1 MTSKSPQEME
11 EEPTQL
17 QNAMK
22 LDDLLGGDSIAVGR
36 PVVRNPVPT
45 MIANQLPAIPDNQ
58 NYTAAKQAYKDLAER
73 GEMAVTFPVIKTSKR
88 GGKILSHLKSYSL
101 GDFHSGLKRTV
112 NTKDAIKQHARLM
125 KLAKAADSYGRQ
137 PMQDVVA
144 RRHGGSLEDYAE
156 MNRKTHDTA
165 ERLQAAVR
173 ALPGSRLVGSMNPLN
188 LKRRRE
194 ISHAGRVHDT
204 TVPHPD
210 NHPGKRVGIDGREKR
225 LGGGGKTRKHRRKH
239 KRKTRKH
246 KTRKR
251 KRKRKTKKRKH
262 HRRKHKRKT
271 RRR

>member
-1 MTSKSPQEME
+1 MSKEATIPTEME
-11 EEPTQL
+11 TRNMES
-17 QNAMK
+17 NATMK
-22 LDDLLGGDSIAVGR
+22 LNHLLDGDSIAVGR
-36 PVVRNPVPT
+36 PTERNPVPT

-58 NYTAAKQAYKDLAER
+58 NYTSAHQNYKRLAES
-73 GEMAVTFPVIKTSKR
+73 GEMAVTFPVFGTSRR
-88 GGKILSHLKSYSL
+88 GGKVLRGLKSYSL
-101 GDFHSGLKRTV
+101 GQFHRGLKRTV

-144 RRHGGSLEDYAE
+144 RRHGGRLEDYAE
-156 MNRKTHDTA
+156 MNKKTHDTA

-173 ALPGSRLVGSMNPLN
+173 ALPGSRLVGSKNPLRE
-188 LKRRRE
+188 KRRRE
-194 ISHAGRVHDT
+194 ISHAGQVHDT
-204 TVPHPD
+204 TVPHPQ

-246 KTRKR
+246 K
-251 KRKRKTKKRKH
+251 RKRKTKKRKH

>member
-11 EEPTQL
+11 AQDIQS

-36 PVVRNPVPT
+36 PDARNPVPT

-73 GEMAVTFPVIKTSKR
+73 GEMAVTFPVFGRSKK
-88 GGKILSHLKSYSL
+88 GAKVFAGLKSYSL
-101 GDFHSGLKRTV
+101 GDVHPVTKRTIS
-112 NTKDAIKQHARLM
+112 TKVALEQHNRLM

-137 PMQDVVA
+137 PMQDIVA
-144 RRHGGSLEDYAE
+144 ARYGGRLEDYAA
-156 MNRKTHDTA
+156 MNKATHDIA
-165 ERLQAAVR
+165 ERLQNEVR

-194 ISHAGRVHDT
+194 ISHAGQVHDT

-225 LGGGGKTRKHRRKH
+225 LGGGRKTRKHRRKH
-239 KRKTRKH
+239 KRKHKRKTRKH
-246 KTRKR
+246 

>member
-11 EEPTQL
+11 EDKIQA

-22 LDDLLGGDSIAVGR
+22 LDDLLGDGPRIAVGR
-36 PVVRNPVPT
+36 PAVRNPVPT
-45 MIANQLPAIPDNQ
+45 MIANQLPEIPDNQ
-58 NYTAAKQAYKDLAER
+58 NYTAAKQAYKDLAKK
-73 GEMAVTFPVIKTSKR
+73 GEMAVTFPVFKTSKR

-125 KLAKAADSYGRQ
+125 EMASAQDSYGRQ
-137 PMQDVVA
+137 PMQDIVEA
-144 RRHGGSLEDYAE
+144 RHGGSLEEYAA
-156 MNRKTHDTA
+156 MNKATHETA

-225 LGGGGKTRKHRRKH
+225 LGGGRKTRKHRR

>member
-11 EEPTQL
+11 EDKIQA

-22 LDDLLGGDSIAVGR
+22 LDDLLGDGPRIAVGR
-36 PVVRNPVPT
+36 PAVRNPVPT
-45 MIANQLPAIPDNQ
+45 MIANQLPEIPDNQ
-58 NYTAAKQAYKDLAER
+58 NYTAAKQAYKDLAKK
-73 GEMAVTFPVIKTSKR
+73 GEMAVTFPVFKTSKR

-144 RRHGGSLEDYAE
+144 RRHGGRLEDYAK
-156 MNRKTHDTA
+156 MNKNTHDTA

-194 ISHAGRVHDT
+194 ISHAGRLHDT
-204 TVPHPD
+204 TVPHPG
-210 NHPGKRVGIDGREKR
+210 NHPRKRVGIDGREKR
-225 LGGGGKTRKHRRKH
+225 LGGGRKTRKHRRKH

-246 KTRKR
+246 